1 MKRCEFGHYYSE
13 HLSSCPYCAGA
24 SGTAGTDDSTTAG
37 FSENIN
43 ETTAGFL
50 DDNADLPT
58 MPVGGGD
65 ATIPLESGGS
75 GSIDIGPNIDFGNAN
90 MGGLSDNEKTVIIDN
105 DNDDET
111 DSKEKINRPTRKL
124 VGWLVSYTLDEMGLD
139 YRLFEGKNVIG
150 SNVDCEVSVI
160 QDKSVSGRHATI
172 LFRNNKFLLRD
183 EFSTNGTFLND
194 VIVEEN
200 TPEIKD
206 GDILRVGNTIF
217 KFKVAVF

>member
-13 HLSSCPYCAGA
+13 HLANCPYCASS
-24 SGTAGTDDSTTAG
+24 SGSVGQEGSTTAG

-43 ETTAGFL
+43 ETTAGFM
-50 DDNADLPT
+50 DDNVDLPT
-58 MPVGGGD
+58 MPVGGSD
-65 ATIPLESGGS
+65 PTVPLGS
-75 GSIDIGPNIDFGNAN
+75 GSDININPNLNLGSDL
-90 MGGLSDNEKTVIIDN
+90 MGGGIDDMEKTVIIDN
-105 DNDDET
+105 GGT
-111 DSKEKINRPTRKL
+111 DIVEGKEKINRPTRKL

-194 VIVEEN
+194 EIVEEN
-200 TPEIKD
+200 TPEVKD
-206 GDILRVGNTIF
+206 GDIIRVGNTIF